1 MPKNHEKF
9 WLDITLGLK

>member
-1 MPKNHEKF
+1 MPKKHANF